1 MIISIKNDDG
11 SVTSWD
17 VGKISDEK
25 LRNEATVIINKV
37 GTLETMVEATSFA
50 SQTFRNNLVG
60 MLKDREEAIVP
71 EPEPEPEAEVEE
83 VEEEAVEESEGDS
96 E

>member
-50 SQTFRNNLVG
+50 SQTFRNNLVS

-71 EPEPEPEAEVEE
+71 EPEAEE

>member
-11 SVTSWD
+11 TVTSWD
-17 VGKISDEK
+17 VAKVSDEK

-50 SQTFRNNLVG
+50 SQTFRNNLIG
-60 MLKDREEAIVP
+60 LLKDREEAIVP
-71 EPEPEPEAEVEE
+71 EPEA
-83 VEEEAVEESEGDS
+83 EEETETEETSDEDES
-96 E
+96 LNEAS

>member
-71 EPEPEPEAEVEE
+71 EPEAEAEAEE

>member
-71 EPEPEPEAEVEE
+71 EPEAEE

>member
-71 EPEPEPEAEVEE
+71 EPEPEAEAEE

>member
-71 EPEPEPEAEVEE
+71 EPEAEAEE
-83 VEEEAVEESEGDS
+83 VEEESVEESEGDS

>member
-71 EPEPEPEAEVEE
+71 EPEAEE
-83 VEEEAVEESEGDS
+83 VEEEAVKESEGDS

>member
-1 MIISIKNDDG
+1 VIISIKNDDG

-71 EPEPEPEAEVEE
+71 EPEAEE

>member
-1 MIISIKNDDG
+1 VIISIKNDDG

-71 EPEPEPEAEVEE
+71 EPEAEE
-83 VEEEAVEESEGDS
+83 VEEEAVEESDES
-96 E
+96 

>member
-71 EPEPEPEAEVEE
+71 EPEPEAEVEE

>member
-71 EPEPEPEAEVEE
+71 EPEPEAEAEE
-83 VEEEAVEESEGDS
+83 VEEESVEESEGDS